1 MSRKASPPR
10 GVAREVLT
18 LAVVALILGGAYF
31 FYNEF
36 RAASAQAL
44 RDENEQLREEL
55 DGLREALDE
64 LKRENQRL
72 STALRLLKVD
82 HRVAQIDVLAQE
94 GSEATGDLAT
104 HFSFVELNGDGEPIG
119 QPQQFRVAGDKVY
132 IESWVVK
139 FGDEYVEQGDPLRST
154 SLCLFRRLFGEAQ
167 RPIDGFDLDRNG
179 TRPAAYRTG
188 REPSEFERDI
198 WSRFW
203 ELANDPDE
211 AEKLGV
217 RVAHGEAPYQ
227 KMVPGKRYK
236 VTLRASGGLSIESEE
251 LPPEAQPL
259 PTGETL

>member
-10 GVAREVLT
+10 GVTREVLS

-104 HFSFVELNGDGEPIG
+104 HFSFVELNGNGEPIG

-154 SLCLFRRLFGEAQ
+154 SLCLFKRLFGEAQ
-167 RPIDGFDLDRNG
+167 RPIDGYELEREG
-179 TRPAAYRTG
+179 TPNAYRTG
-188 REPSEFERDI
+188 KEPSEFEREI

-217 RVAHGEAPYQ
+217 RVVHGEAPFQ

-236 VTLRASGGLSIESEE
+236 VTLRASGGLSFDPED
-251 LPPEAQPL
+251 LPPEERPAT
-259 PTGETL
+259 TGETL